1 MQEHHIPAL
10 LATGCFRSAAF
21 TCSAAGRYR
30 MRYDAPDEADLA
42 RYLATHAE
50 RLRAE
55 FTGRFPAGIQL
66 SREVWAVPGRGPH
79 RRPRDDDAAPGARR
93 VAPAPRPGGAQRRGE
108 GHVALAAD
116 GRTLGRAAS
125 KVTLCGLIL
134 LATWLTIGWLG
145 RPSARQALA
154 IGILWLALTLAFEFL
169 AGHYAFGKACLSRRP
184 TTIRALAASA
194 KARLS

>member
-1 MQEHHIPAL
+1 MIIYEITATVAPGLVAEYERYMQEHHIPAL

-66 SREVWAVPGRGPH
+66 SREVWTV
-79 RRPRDDDAAPGARR
+79 RRAWAAP
-93 VAPAPRPGGAQRRGE
+93 
-108 GHVALAAD
+108 
-116 GRTLGRAAS
+116 
-125 KVTLCGLIL
+125 
-134 LATWLTIGWLG
+134 
-145 RPSARQALA
+145 
-154 IGILWLALTLAFEFL
+154 
-169 AGHYAFGKACLSRRP
+169 P
-184 TTIRALAASA
+184 TT
-194 KARLS
+194 